1 MFLCYKEQAYAEL
14 EKGTPV
20 PKVKEMVVQ
29 MKAAVIASLAAAA
42 EKDEEHEKDATE
54 LEKDAQ
60 ELCEEE
66 VPDDDPE
73 VEDVN

>member
-1 MFLCYKEQAYAEL
+1 MFLRYKEQAYAEL

-20 PKVKEMVVQ
+20 PKVKDMVAQ
-29 MKAAVIASLAAAA
+29 MKAAVIASLA
-42 EKDEEHEKDATE
+42 EKDEEDE

>member
-1 MFLCYKEQAYAEL
+1 MFLRYKEQAYAEL

-20 PKVKEMVVQ
+20 PKVKDMVAQ
-29 MKAAVIASLAAAA
+29 MKAAVIASLA
-42 EKDEEHEKDATE
+42 EKDEEDEKVATE